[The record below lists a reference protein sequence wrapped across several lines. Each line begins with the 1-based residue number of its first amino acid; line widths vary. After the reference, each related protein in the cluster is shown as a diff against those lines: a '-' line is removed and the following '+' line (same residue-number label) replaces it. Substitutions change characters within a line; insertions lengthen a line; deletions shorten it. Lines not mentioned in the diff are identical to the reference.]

1 MSRSTVVFLIFFCSL
16 VFSRDACAYLD
27 PGTGSYIIQ
36 ILIGTLLGGFFAIK
50 VYWRR
55 IRSYFSKDRK
65 DEEANKQ

>member
-1 MSRSTVVFLIFFCSL
+1 MSRSTVLFLIFFFSL

>member
-1 MSRSTVVFLIFFCSL
+1 MSHSTVLFLVFFCSL
-16 VFSRDACAYLD
+16 VFARDASAYLD
-27 PGTGSYIIQ
+27 PGSGSYIIQ

-55 IRSYFSKDRK
+55 IKAYFSKDKK